1 MSTFA
6 VHTVVHRDGSPV
18 FFTPGDELPE
28 WAEGSVGDHVLS
40 ADSKPKREPKGG
52 TKDDG
57 ADEDG
62 GSTPASNVPDFTTA
76 TRRGRPR
83 KQ

>member
-6 VHTVVHRDGSPV
+6 VHTVVHRDGFPV

-28 WAEGSVGDHVLS
+28 WAEGVVGDHVLT
-40 ADSKPKREPKGG
+40 ADSKPAP
-52 TKDDG
+52 KDDETDDE
-57 ADEDG
+57 ADED
-62 GSTPASNVPDFTTA
+62 STPASDVPDFTA
-76 TRRGRPR
+76 PAPARRGRPR